1 MVHFRV
7 NRKPS
12 ISELMRRKSIP
23 AAAAVLMSSAI
34 ARNES
39 IDTCLRTETLYM
51 DNENNMM
58 EEKTEPI
65 VEEIT
70 DQSDGDVPS
79 MFQSVIFLKYVQS

>member
-1 MVHFRV
+1 MFLLLHFRM

-34 ARNES
+34 ERCN

-51 DNENNMM
+51 DNENSM
-58 EEKTEPI
+58 TA
-65 VEEIT
+65 EIPEQIIQEDI
-70 DQSDGDVPS
+70 DQPACSADVPS
-79 MFQSVIFLKYVQS
+79 MF